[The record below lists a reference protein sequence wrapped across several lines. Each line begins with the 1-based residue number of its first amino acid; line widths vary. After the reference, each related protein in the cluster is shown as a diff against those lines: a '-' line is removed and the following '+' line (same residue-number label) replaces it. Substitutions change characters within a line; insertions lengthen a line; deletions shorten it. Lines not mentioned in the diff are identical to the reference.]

1 MRQSDD
7 IRIDYFCIRFIAFY
21 LAQYMSDDRK
31 LMIGG
36 NGVNYT
42 DDKAVATQMQNV
54 KEHFGKT
61 KNRSHVQVILPYS
74 QKGITAEKTCEYTKK
89 AAAYFDDD
97 FQTLYCAHQPDAD
110 CDYYHSHIMINPV
123 NINNGK
129 MMETDAA
136 SLKPFCEHVKKVTG
150 ERNRLKFKKN
160 DE

>member
-1 MRQSDD
+1 MGLVIVKCGNPGDD
-7 IRIDYFCIRFIAFY
+7 EHLEH

-42 DDKAVATQMQNV
+42 DDKAVVKQMQSI

-61 KNRSHVQVILPYS
+61 KNRSHVQVILPYNEP
-74 QKGITAEKTCEYTKK
+74 GINAEKACAYTRET
-89 AAAYFDDD
+89 AAYFDENY
-97 FQTLYCAHQPDAD
+97 QTLYCTHQPDQE

-129 MMETDAA
+129 MMETDPA
-136 SLKPFCEHVKKVTG
+136 SLKPFCEYVEQITDTKV
-150 ERNRLKFKKN
+150 RLKFKKN
-160 DE
+160 NE

>member
-1 MRQSDD
+1 M
-7 IRIDYFCIRFIAFY
+7 
-21 LAQYMSDDRK
+21 
-31 LMIGG
+31 
-36 NGVNYT
+36 
-42 DDKAVATQMQNV
+42 
-54 KEHFGKT
+54 
-61 KNRSHVQVILPYS
+61 QVILPYS

-97 FQTLYCAHQPDAD
+97 FQTLYCAHQPDED

-129 MMETDAA
+129 MMETDPA
-136 SLKPFCEHVKKVTG
+136 SLKPFCEHVEKITG

>member
-1 MRQSDD
+1 MGLVIIKCGNPGDD
-7 IRIDYFCIRFIAFY
+7 EHLEH

-36 NGVNYT
+36 NGVDYT
-42 DDKAVATQMQNV
+42 DDKAVAKQMTNV

-61 KNRSHVQVILPYS
+61 KNHSHVQVILPYHS
-74 QKGITAEKTCEYTKK
+74 QDMTVEKACDYTRE

-97 FQTLYCAHQPDAD
+97 YQTLYCAHQPDED

-129 MMETDAA
+129 MMETDPA
-136 SLKPFCEHVKKVTG
+136 SLKPFCEHVEKVTG

>member
-1 MRQSDD
+1 MGLVIIKCGDPGD
-7 IRIDYFCIRFIAFY
+7 EEHLEH

-42 DDKAVATQMQNV
+42 DAKQVAKQMQSL
-54 KEHFGKT
+54 KEDFGKT

-89 AAAYFDDD
+89 AAAYFDEDY
-97 FQTLYCAHQPDAD
+97 QTLYCAHQPDAD

-129 MMETDAA
+129 MMGTDPA
-136 SLKPFCEHVKKVTG
+136 SLKPFYEHMEKVTG
-150 ERNRLKFKKN
+150 ERNRLIFKKK